1 MDKLELWIVAK
12 YLGGLKQEIQD
23 QIVNAIWDMGTQK
36 LEERKQNVVFRTQQ
50 QFISVQNK
58 PSSVGVKNK
67 HKTWAGSSQAQQP

>member
-23 QIVNAIWDMGTQK
+23 QIVNAIWDMGTKK

-50 QFISVQNK
+50 QFISV
-58 PSSVGVKNK
+58 
-67 HKTWAGSSQAQQP
+67 